1 VKGFIKSSNVPIKS
15 PGAKKVKKK
24 KKDLK
29 GDDGPKYH
37 SLERHKQHDKFEN
50 EID

>member
-1 VKGFIKSSNVPIKS
+1 MKGFIKSSNQPIKS

-24 KKDLK
+24 KKDPK
-29 GDDGPKYH
+29 EENGPKYH
-37 SLERHKQHDKFEN
+37 SLERHKKHDKFEN